1 MHLWAVI
8 VCLVLSA
15 GSAQRRQN
23 NGGKLK
29 QLWEWWV
36 MKKYLEWEWVEGSLH
51 CRYQAKVDTGGVA
64 CDCGP
69 VEARMRCTMHIF
81 QKQLL
86 ISLYGFMRGFGRDLA
101 KLGEKLHQLEMA
113 MGEFSLQQVKKSSS
127 HISSIFLPMPIPKVK
142 KNKCESCEMRKQNL
156 WCLVLFSQQQPA
168 ALLISGR
175 KVFAALT
182 D

>member
-1 MHLWAVI
+1 MSWGELT
-8 VCLVLSA
+8 
-15 GSAQRRQN
+15 
-23 NGGKLK
+23 
-29 QLWEWWV
+29 
-36 MKKYLEWEWVEGSLH
+36 
-51 CRYQAKVDTGGVA
+51 RYQAKVDTGGVA

-127 HISSIFLPMPIPKVK
+127 HISSTFLPMPIPKVK
-142 KNKCESCEMRKQNL
+142 KT
-156 WCLVLFSQQQPA
+156 
-168 ALLISGR
+168 
-175 KVFAALT
+175 KVKVVR
-182 D
+182 